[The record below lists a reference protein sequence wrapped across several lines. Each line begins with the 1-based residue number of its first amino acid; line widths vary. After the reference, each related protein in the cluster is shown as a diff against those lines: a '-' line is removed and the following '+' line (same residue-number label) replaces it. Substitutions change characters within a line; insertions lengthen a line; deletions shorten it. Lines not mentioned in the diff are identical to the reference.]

1 MDDAL
6 EERRRRTATNDAGSK
21 ESKRSSRLGN
31 EAPFDL
37 ERSKDDVRCLLLV
50 ARIRT
55 DDGKRDGAVESLL
68 EAKSL
73 QTEIVQRVRG
83 NMDENRSQRHQAAE
97 ICYDLAMHYQ
107 EHGSDAAK
115 KENQALQTYEEALRH
130 EESHEKTLIAMA
142 KMHLRSGD
150 LDKCR
155 QYCMTLTRI
164 DSNNEEATM
173 MLADMMFQK
182 REFQPAIFHFQQ
194 LLQQRPDNFKG
205 LYKLLQLLRRAGKV
219 NEAKTFLEAAEKHS
233 PQTRHRPGF
242 QFCKGMYARYTNEV
256 ADAIRSLNQ
265 ARKSAEWGEE
275 AILNMVEVYLNPDN
289 ENIWEGMDGDGAG
302 NANEGNMEAVR
313 ICERL
318 LREIKRRPKSLRHE
332 MLECHALIGT
342 RQRPNIELALKRFVE
357 TLKSDPECVSALR
370 GMSMAL
376 LMLKQTP
383 KARNCLRRIHKMKYD
398 PTFAE
403 DFEVSSFCVLLFF
416 LFVLYLCLCLF
427 M

>member
-1 MDDAL
+1 LAGLQLDLAELYRKLKKYDQAGRVMDDAL
-6 EERRRRTATNDAGSK
+6 EERRRRTDGAGSK
-21 ESKRSSRLGN
+21 ESKNGARSSGGDT
-31 EAPFDL
+31 PFDL
-37 ERSKDDVRCLLLV
+37 ERSKDDVRCYLLV
-50 ARIRT
+50 GRIQS
-55 DDGKRDGAVESLL
+55 DNNKREKAVSSLL
-68 EAKSL
+68 EAKKL

-97 ICYDLAMHYQ
+97 ICYDLAQHYS
-107 EHGSDAAK
+107 ENGSSNVTGKGGDLSLK
-115 KENQALQTYEEALRH
+115 TYQEALRH
-130 EESHEKTLIAMA
+130 EESHEKSLIALA
-142 KMHLRSGD
+142 KYHLRSGD

-219 NEAKTFLEAAEKHS
+219 NEALSFITAAEKHS
-233 PQTRHRPGF
+233 PQTKHRPGF

-318 LREIKRRPKSLRHE
+318 LREIKRRPKSLR
-332 MLECHALIGT
+332 
-342 RQRPNIELALKRFVE
+342 
-357 TLKSDPECVSALR
+357 
-370 GMSMAL
+370 
-376 LMLKQTP
+376 
-383 KARNCLRRIHKMKYD
+383 
-398 PTFAE
+398 
-403 DFEVSSFCVLLFF
+403 
-416 LFVLYLCLCLF
+416 
-427 M
+427 